1 MEPNVNS
8 VESKISLRELIEAL
22 WRQKWLIVI
31 ITGVFCAVGFV
42 MSFFMMESTYES
54 RATLQVSPTN
64 IKEDSMENID
74 AIVEFYNKFPSM
86 TVETYLEQ
94 VTAPQVLQK
103 TIEALDLR
111 NEDGSYITRMA
122 LLGMIS
128 VSNTKNTNLIG
139 VTVTHTDPEM
149 AAKIAN
155 TLGSVYV
162 SFMTD
167 NNRKQSDQLAA
178 MLKEQLLAEQQKLD
192 EKAKELANYL
202 ASSRSID
209 VLKNE
214 VDMYIAKLNDF
225 KGQVTD
231 LEYRVAAD
239 RKILA
244 AYDGVAAAAVDANA
258 SLEMPMTN
266 EEATKD
272 DKDAGNAG
280 DAGEQV
286 SFNLQVPANGDSI
299 PSMVYAL
306 NMAQIQARLVENTEN
321 LTVLNAKIGEI
332 TDKLSASQALLAQ
345 EEYKYQGIMRD
356 KDLAQQTFNAYQQR
370 HKEVIVASAAQM
382 SSTNILLSSNAVP
395 SSSPVGPRKMLNM
408 AVAMVLGLMLSVF
421 IAFFLEYWKNSDG
434 KTA

>member
-1 MEPNVNS
+1 MEPNVNN
-8 VESKISLRELIEAL
+8 VESEISLRELLEAL

-31 ITGVFCAVGFV
+31 ITAVFCIVGFV
-42 MSFFMMESTYES
+42 VSFFVMESTYES

-103 TIEALDLR
+103 TIETLDLR
-111 NEDGSYITRMA
+111 GEDGTYITRKS
-122 LLGMIS
+122 LLSMIAI
-128 VSNTKNTNLIG
+128 SNTKNTNLIG
-139 VTVTHTDPEM
+139 VTVTNKDPEL

-155 TLGSVYV
+155 TLGNVYV

-178 MLKEQLLAEQQKLD
+178 MLEEQLLAEQQKLD
-192 EKAKELANYL
+192 EKAMELANYL
-202 ASSRSID
+202 ASSKSID

-214 VDMYIAKLNDF
+214 VNMYISKLNDF
-225 KGQVTD
+225 KSQVTE
-231 LEYRVAAD
+231 LEYRVIAD

-244 AYDGVAAAAVDANA
+244 AYDDVAATTVDAGA
-258 SLEMPMTN
+258 SLEIPMS
-266 EEATKD
+266 ATG
-272 DKDAGNAG
+272 A
-280 DAGEQV
+280 
-286 SFNLQVPANGDSI
+286 SFNLQVPADGDSI

-306 NMAQIQARLVENTEN
+306 NMAQIQSRLVENTEN
-321 LTVLNAKIGEI
+321 LIVLNDKIVEI
-332 TDKLSASQALLAQ
+332 TDKLSAAQAQLAQ
-345 EEYKYQGIMRD
+345 EEYKYQVIERD
-356 KDLAQQTFNAYQQR
+356 KSLAQQTFNAYQQR

-408 AVAMVLGLMLSVF
+408 AIAAVLGLMLGVF
-421 IAFFLEYWKNSDG
+421 LAFFLEYWKNSG
-434 KTA
+434 KKTA

>member
-1 MEPNVNS
+1 MEPNVNN
-8 VESKISLRELIEAL
+8 VESEISLRELLEAL

-31 ITGVFCAVGFV
+31 ITAVFCIVGFV
-42 MSFFMMESTYES
+42 VSFFVMESTYES

-103 TIEALDLR
+103 TIETLDLR
-111 NEDGSYITRMA
+111 GEDGTYITRKS
-122 LLGMIS
+122 LLGMIAI
-128 VSNTKNTNLIG
+128 SNTKNTNLIG
-139 VTVTHTDPEM
+139 VTVTHKDPEM
-149 AAKIAN
+149 AANIAN
-155 TLGSVYV
+155 TLGNVYV

-178 MLKEQLLAEQQKLD
+178 MLEEQLLAEQQKLD
-192 EKAKELANYL
+192 EKAMELANYL
-202 ASSRSID
+202 ASSKSID

-214 VDMYIAKLNDF
+214 VDMYISKLNDF
-225 KGQVTD
+225 KSQVTE
-231 LEYRVAAD
+231 LEYRVIAD

-244 AYDGVAAAAVDANA
+244 AYDDVAATTVDAGA
-258 SLEMPMTN
+258 SLEVPMTSESPDG
-266 EEATKD
+266 EEN
-272 DKDAGNAG
+272 NA
-280 DAGEQV
+280 
-286 SFNLQVPANGDSI
+286 SFNLQVPADGDSI

-306 NMAQIQARLVENTEN
+306 NMAQIQSRLVENTEN
-321 LTVLNAKIGEI
+321 LIVLNDKIVEI
-332 TDKLSASQALLAQ
+332 TDKLSAAQAQLAQ
-345 EEYKYQGIMRD
+345 EEYKYQVIERD
-356 KDLAQQTFNAYQQR
+356 KSLAQQTFNAYQQR

-408 AVAMVLGLMLSVF
+408 AIAAVLGLMLGVF
-421 IAFFLEYWKNSDG
+421 LAFFIEYWKNSG
-434 KTA
+434 KKTA